1 MRSGSFEGVLRWYPA
16 AWRRRY
22 GAELVTLLED
32 TYMEGPVPWRSRLS
46 LLRSASV
53 ERLRASGLLGSATPP
68 SEGVRAGSVL
78 VLWAWAVFLVAG
90 VGFAKLAEHWNAA
103 VPAGTGA
110 TSGAGYDVVYCAGIA
125 GGAIVLTAAGICMPS
140 IVRFV
145 RAGGWRAVRGRVML
159 AAALTVAMLAVLT
172 AVVIWAHQL
181 GPRER
186 NGGLWTYSALAVA
199 AALLF
204 AATVFSWTAAVAGT
218 ARRME
223 FLPGVLR
230 RCAALAV
237 ALVLVAA
244 ALVAG
249 TVTWWAAIA
258 ARAPWFFDGSA
269 PGTPGTAA
277 PVSLV
282 AVETLMVVGLT
293 LAILGARRATTSLRR
308 ASSPDL

>member
-1 MRSGSFEGVLRWYPA
+1 VLRWYPA

-32 TYMEGPVPWRSRLS
+32 TYMEGPVPWRCRLS

-53 ERLRASGLLGSATPP
+53 ERLRASGLLGSGSAP
-68 SEGVRAGSVL
+68 SDGVRAGSVL
-78 VLWAWAVFLVAG
+78 VLWAWAVFMVAG
-90 VGFAKLAEHWNAA
+90 AGFAKLAEHWNAA
-103 VPAGTGA
+103 VPAGAGA
-110 TSGAGYDVVYCAGIA
+110 VPAAGYDVVYCAGIA
-125 GGAIVLTAAGICMPS
+125 GVVIVAVAAGNCVPS
-140 IVRFV
+140 LVRFA

-172 AVVIWAHQL
+172 VLVIWAHQL

-186 NGGLWTYSALAVA
+186 NGGLWPYSALAVA

-204 AATVFSWTAAVAGT
+204 AATIFSWTAAVAAA

-223 FLPGVLR
+223 FRPGVLR

-237 ALVLVAA
+237 ALVVVTA

-258 ARAPWFFDGSA
+258 TRAPWFFAGSA
-269 PGTPGTAA
+269 PGTPGTVA
-277 PVSLV
+277 PASLV
-282 AVETLMVVGLT
+282 AVGTLMIVGLT

-308 ASSPDL
+308 AASPDR